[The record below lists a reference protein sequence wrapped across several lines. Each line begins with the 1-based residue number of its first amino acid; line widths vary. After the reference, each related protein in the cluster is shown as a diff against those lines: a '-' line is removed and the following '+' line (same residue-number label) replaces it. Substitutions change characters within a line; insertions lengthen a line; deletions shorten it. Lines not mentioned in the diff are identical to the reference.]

1 MIVDF
6 HTHTLMSDGALS
18 PAELLR
24 RAVDRGVEQ
33 LSITDHD
40 TLAAYEQLP
49 VPESIKLVPGIELSC
64 AWRGVTV
71 HVLGLNVQPDAPA
84 LKDAVSSQEQAR
96 EQRAVQIGER
106 LAQRGIE
113 GMFDAARHEAGT
125 RRALGRPD
133 FARAL
138 LARGAVTSVQQAFNR
153 YLGAGKIGDVK
164 SHWPAL
170 TEVAQWITGSG
181 GVAVLAHPLHYKLT
195 RTKLRLLVTD
205 FMAAGGRGLEVANGR
220 QWTTQELHS
229 LQALCRDFGLVASVG
244 SDFHAD
250 SRWSD
255 VGCDAALVGECVPVW
270 RTWE

>member
-6 HTHTLMSDGALS
+6 HTHSLMSDGALS
-18 PAELLR
+18 PGELLR

-64 AWRGVTV
+64 VWQGVTV
-71 HVLGLNVQPDAPA
+71 HVLGLNVQPADPA
-84 LKDAVSSQEQAR
+84 LRAAVMSQERAR

-113 GMFDAARHEAGT
+113 GMFDAARGQAGA

-138 LARGAVTSVQQAFNR
+138 LARGAVSSVQQAFKR

-164 SHWPAL
+164 SHWPL
-170 TEVAQWITGSG
+170 LDEVLQWISGSG

-195 RTKLRLLVTD
+195 RARLRALVAD

-220 QWTTQELHS
+220 QWTPTELRS
-229 LQALCRDFGLVASVG
+229 LQELCRDFGLVASVG

-255 VGCDAALVGECVPVW
+255 VGCDAALVGDCVPVW
-270 RTWE
+270 RMWE